1 MFITFRDE
9 LGMNLVIIDEYGISF
24 LDGEAF
30 FSSSECEYR
39 IPIKNICEI
48 QIINTGANVL

>member
-30 FSSSECEYR
+30 FSSSEREYR